1 MAMTISK
8 FDGRVWRTTA
18 TALPGQLAVLTLA
31 QAGSGTLAVHA
42 AGVGV
47 SATVDLTL
55 SPPADVAAGI
65 AMWVRAAGLG
75 EAGVVENE
83 AVIDS
88 IPSSITA
95 VRVTAAGGAVAVEVQ
110 Q

>member
-1 MAMTISK
+1 MTISK

-18 TALPGQLAVLTLA
+18 TALPGHPAVLTLA
-31 QAGSGTLAVHA
+31 QAGAGTLAVHA

-47 SATVDLTL
+47 SAAVDLTL
-55 SPPADVAAGI
+55 SPTADVAAGL

-75 EAGVVENE
+75 DTGVVVND
-83 AVIDS
+83 AVIDA

-95 VRVTAAGGAVAVEVQ
+95 VRVTADGGEVAVEIQ

>member
-1 MAMTISK
+1 MTISK

-18 TALPGQLAVLTLA
+18 TALPGQPAVLTLA
-31 QAGSGTLAVHA
+31 QAGAGTVAVHA

-55 SPPADVAAGI
+55 STAADVAAGL

-75 EAGVVENE
+75 EAGVVEND
-83 AVIDS
+83 AVIDA

-95 VRVTAAGGAVAVEVQ
+95 VRVTAFGGEVPVEVQ